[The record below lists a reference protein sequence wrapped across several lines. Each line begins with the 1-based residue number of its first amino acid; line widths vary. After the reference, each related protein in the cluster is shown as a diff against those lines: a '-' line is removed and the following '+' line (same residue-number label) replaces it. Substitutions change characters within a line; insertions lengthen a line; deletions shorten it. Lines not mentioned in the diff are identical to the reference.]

1 MVAKEIHIP
10 SLFGVLWYTIQT
22 FRTEVFSV
30 ISDPQPL
37 VLVPDLDDL
46 AEQNETQA
54 KLQRLCE
61 ILDGL
66 GSVVVA
72 YSGGVDS
79 AFLLS
84 VAHRRLGTRAVG
96 LTVVSPSLSQ
106 SELDDA
112 RHIAQHIGARH
123 VLVDGYELENPDYV
137 ENSLER
143 CYYCKTET
151 FDLALDFAQR
161 EGIAAVA
168 DGTNADDT
176 GDHRPGRKAGRE
188 HGVRSPLL
196 EAGLTK
202 AEIRAL
208 SKRAGLPSWHKPAL
222 ACLASR
228 VPYGTPI
235 SSGVLSQIEQAEA
248 TVRALGI
255 DQLRVRHHRT
265 GQNGEGGDLAR
276 IEVEPETFPR
286 LLEHREDVVSALKR
300 LGYAYVTLDLRGFR
314 SGSLNEAVSERASEA
329 SEVAL

>member
-1 MVAKEIHIP
+1 
-10 SLFGVLWYTIQT
+10 
-22 FRTEVFSV
+22 VFFVNGHS
-30 ISDPQPL
+30 QPL

-46 AEQNETQA
+46 AEQDRTQA
-54 KLQRLCE
+54 KLQRLFE
-61 ILDGL
+61 VLDEL
-66 GSVVVA
+66 SSVVVA

-84 VAHRRLGTRAVG
+84 VAHQRLGTRAVG

-112 RHIAQHIGARH
+112 RAIARHIGARH
-123 VLVDGYELENPDYV
+123 VLVDGHEMENPDYV
-137 ENSLER
+137 ANSLER

-161 EGIAAVA
+161 EGIAAVV

-176 GDHRPGRKAGRE
+176 GDHRPGRRAGRE

-196 EAGLTK
+196 EAGLNK

-208 SKRAGLPSWHKPAL
+208 SKQAGLPSWDKPAL

-235 SSGVLSQIEQAEA
+235 SAGVLSQIEQAEA
-248 TVRALGI
+248 IVRTYGI
-255 DQLRVRHHRT
+255 NQLRVRHHQT
-265 GQNGEGGDLAR
+265 GQNGESGDLAR
-276 IEVEPETFPR
+276 IEVEPEAFPR
-286 LLEHREDVVSALKR
+286 LLEHREEVVSAFKQ
-300 LGYAYVTLDLRGFR
+300 LGYTHVTVDLRGFR
-314 SGSLNEAVSERASEA
+314 SGSLNEVAGGRVSEGSEGA
-329 SEVAL
+329 R